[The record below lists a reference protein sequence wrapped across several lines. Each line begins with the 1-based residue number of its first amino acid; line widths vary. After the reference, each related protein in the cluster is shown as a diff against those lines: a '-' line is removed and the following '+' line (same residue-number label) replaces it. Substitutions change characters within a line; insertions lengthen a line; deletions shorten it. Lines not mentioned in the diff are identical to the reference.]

1 MSYARFGDDLSPP
14 DRNDIEKC
22 DLCMNTVYVT
32 TQPNNLVK
40 ELFECKEKEDSLN
53 ILGTITPE
61 DQTIEKINGYT
72 RSTLKLRVKSKIYTS
87 NLEGGIC
94 KFIFICFHLL

>member
-1 MSYARFGDDLSPP
+1 MSYARFGNDLPPP
-14 DRNDIEKC
+14 DRYDIEKC

-32 TQPNNLVK
+32 TQPNDLVK